1 MKKSLLHIVPAVA
14 LMVCTFNL
22 QVFSQANT
30 TLSNLVA
37 PTSVNQSLVP
47 SATNSKSLGTS
58 TAAWKDAWFMGK
70 VNIGGSTT
78 PTTMLDITPPTT
90 STGGINLKPNTGL
103 LPATSEMRF
112 SELTN
117 NGANYVGFKA
127 PSSITSNNIWTLP
140 SADGTSGQL
149 LATNGSGTLSWAS
162 PTGITGL
169 TSNFIP
175 KWNGTSLVDGTLYD
189 NGEKIGLGIVSPLA
203 FLHISKSGDIDHPHI
218 WLKEVSTD
226 GYARI
231 YLSSF
236 SNVIGDETKWKIL
249 ARTSTTSENNQF
261 YIQQVRNIS
270 GNYVG
275 YNRFFIDYDGKT
287 GIGTAIPTAK
297 LHVNTDFA
305 GNAFQVGPETGTPR
319 FVVDGTGRSGFN
331 VADPNAR
338 VHVNS
343 DAGEDA
349 LRVQVNNTTKLY
361 VSSNGGVAVGV
372 ATTPPVNG
380 LYVAGSVGLGTTAP
394 AVKLHILGNDE
405 VMRIDGTNPYIQL
418 FNSGVAK
425 SYIQQTG
432 DDFRLGTVGTNTGGK
447 VQFTAGSSTVMTL
460 KSNGKVGIGTTTPS
474 ALLHLKGS
482 NELMR
487 LDGTDAYID
496 FYNSS
501 AQKAFIQCSGN
512 NLKIASNLGNITF
525 GNNVTGDQLF
535 ILSDGRIGMGTST
548 PKTGYKLSVEGKVA
562 CRELKVETAA
572 WPDYVFESDYKLL
585 PLHELEHFIAS
596 NNHLPGIPSA
606 EELETDGISVG
617 DMQNKMM
624 QKIEELTLY
633 VIALQKQNA
642 ALSDQVNAL
651 EAK

>member
-14 LMVCTFNL
+14 ILVCAFNL
-22 QVFSQANT
+22 QVSAQANT

-37 PTSVNQSLVP
+37 PTAVNQSLVP

-70 VNIGGSTT
+70 INIGGSST
-78 PTTMLDITPPTT
+78 PSTMMDITPTGT
-90 STGGINLKPNTGL
+90 STGALNLKPNGAVLPSTGEL
-103 LPATSEMRF
+103 RF
-112 SELTN
+112 SELTG
-117 NGANYVGFKA
+117 NGSNYVGFRA
-127 PSSITSNNIWTLP
+127 PATIISNNIWTLP
-140 SADGTSGQL
+140 STDGTSGQL
-149 LATNGSGTLSWAS
+149 LSTNGTGALSWVS
-162 PTGITGL
+162 PPISGL

-175 KWNGTSLVDGTLYD
+175 RWNGSSLVDGTLYD
-189 NGEKIGLGIVSPLA
+189 NGEKIGLGIVAPQA
-203 FLHISKSGDIDHPHI
+203 FMHISKSGDADHPHV

-236 SNVIGDETKWKIL
+236 TNVIGDESKWKIL
-249 ARTSTTSENNQF
+249 GRTSTTAENNQF
-261 YIQQVRNIS
+261 YIQQVRNIF
-270 GNYVG
+270 GDNVG
-275 YNRFFIDYDGKT
+275 YTRFFIDYDGKT
-287 GIGTAIPTAK
+287 GIGTSLPTAK

-305 GNAFQVGPETGTPR
+305 GDAFLVGPESGTPR

-338 VHVNS
+338 VHINS

-349 LRVQVNNTTKLY
+349 FRAQVNNTTKLL
-361 VSSNGGVAVGV
+361 VSSTGGVSVGS
-372 ATTPPVNG
+372 ASTPPVNG
-380 LYVAGSVGLGTTAP
+380 LYVAGSIGLGTTAP
-394 AVKLHILGNDE
+394 AVKLHINGTDE
-405 VMRIDGTNPYIQL
+405 VLRLDGTNPYIQL
-418 FNSGVAK
+418 FNNAVAK
-425 SYIQQTG
+425 SYLQQNG
-432 DDFRLGTVGTNTGGK
+432 DDLRLGTVGSNSGGK

-487 LDGTDAYID
+487 LDGTDGYID

-512 NLKIASNLGNITF
+512 NLKIASNSGNIIF

-562 CRELKVETAA
+562 CRELKVETAS
-572 WPDYVFESDYKLL
+572 WPDYVFESDYHLL
-585 PLHELEHFIAS
+585 PLHELERFITN

-606 EELETDGISVG
+606 EEVQADGLSVG
-617 DMQNKMM
+617 EMQHKMM

-633 VIALQKQNA
+633 VIDLQKQNA
-642 ALSDQVNAL
+642 ALAEKVSAMEV
-651 EAK
+651 K